1 MQYSSKE
8 ISEIINAFGEERE
21 LYYNA
26 VAPPIIQSSN
36 FAFHSVADLRD
47 SLKREDEIPFYTR
60 GVNPTT
66 DILRKKM
73 AALEH
78 TEDCLVFASGSAA
91 IAAAV
96 MVNLRTADHVVCVH
110 KPYSWTKRLLFDL
123 LARFGVTVTFVEGTR
138 SENFENAIRP
148 ETKMIFLESPNSWTF
163 EIQDIEM
170 IVGIARK
177 RGLLTLIDNSYSS
190 PVNQTPADYGVDIIL
205 HSASKYI
212 SGHSDTVAG
221 ILCTSKEMT
230 RKIFESEFMT
240 LGGIIAPFN
249 SWLLLRGLRTLP
261 IRMDRIAGTT
271 LRVVRFLEDHPAV
284 EKVYYPF
291 LPSHPQ
297 YDLAKKQMRQGGGLF
312 TVELKTSDPEKV
324 EIFCNSL
331 RAFLLACSWGG
342 HESLVFPAI
351 VLMDSQNYQKGGL
364 PVNMI
369 RFYIGLEDPDY
380 LVNDLARALER
391 MSGAGTDDIPNG

>member
-1 MQYSSKE
+1 MQDSSKE
-8 ISEIINAFGEERE
+8 LSEIINTLGEVRE
-21 LYYNA
+21 LYYNS
-26 VAPPIIQSSN
+26 VAPPIMQSSN
-36 FAFHSVADLRD
+36 FAFRSVADLRE

-96 MVNLRTADHVVCVH
+96 MVNLRTGDHVVCVH
-110 KPYSWTKRLLFDL
+110 KPYSWTKKLLNDL
-123 LARFGVTVTFVEGTR
+123 LARFGVTVTFVDGTR

-148 ETKMIFLESPNSWTF
+148 GTRMIFMESPNSWTF

-170 IVGIARK
+170 IVNMARK

-221 ILCTSKEMT
+221 ILCASKEMT
-230 RKIFESEFMT
+230 RRIFESEFMT

-261 IRMDRIAGTT
+261 IRMDRIANTT
-271 LRVVRFLEDHPAV
+271 LRAARFLEDHPAV

-312 TVELKTSDPEKV
+312 TIELKTRDPEKI
-324 EIFCNSL
+324 ENFCNSL
-331 RAFLLACSWGG
+331 RTFILACSWGG
-342 HESLVFPAI
+342 HESLIYPAI

-380 LVNDLARALER
+380 LINDLARALEEIGR
-391 MSGAGTDDIPNG
+391 DR